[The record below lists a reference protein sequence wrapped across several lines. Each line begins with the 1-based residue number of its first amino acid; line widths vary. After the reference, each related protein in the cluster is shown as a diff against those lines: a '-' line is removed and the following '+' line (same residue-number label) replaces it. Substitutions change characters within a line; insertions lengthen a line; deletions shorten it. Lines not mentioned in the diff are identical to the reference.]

1 MVLPEEEVTVQKETG
16 TLALKNAQVKKET
29 GTLVLN

>member
-1 MVLPEEEVTVQKETG
+1 MVLPEEEVSVQKETG
-16 TLALKNAQVKKET
+16 TLTLKNAQVKKET